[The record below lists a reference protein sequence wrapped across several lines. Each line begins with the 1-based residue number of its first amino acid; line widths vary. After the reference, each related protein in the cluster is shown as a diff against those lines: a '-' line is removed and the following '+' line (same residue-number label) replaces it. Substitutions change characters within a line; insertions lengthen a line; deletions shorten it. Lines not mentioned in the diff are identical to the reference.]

1 MSVSLARRCV
11 CSSEFREE
19 SIDSSS
25 SSSVRASGSGAG
37 VFVSECCA
45 AVLSRSATHAAAS
58 GATER
63 RAEYTSQ
70 LPATADYKLP
80 RVDQSLQSTA
90 PPDDLTHLTTTPPR
104 DQTQLASARPDDVDY
119 LVKSVGETKLRD
131 ESRQASGQQARDTAG
146 ACRRRV

>member
-1 MSVSLARRCV
+1 M
-11 CSSEFREE
+11 
-19 SIDSSS
+19 
-25 SSSVRASGSGAG
+25 
-37 VFVSECCA
+37 SECCA

-80 RVDQSLQSTA
+80 RVDQSLQPIAPPDDLTQLTTTQPRDQTQLASA
-90 PPDDLTHLTTTPPR
+90 PPDDLTHLTTTPPC
-104 DQTQLASARPDDVDY
+104 DPTQLASARPDDVDY

>member
-1 MSVSLARRCV
+1 VFV
-11 CSSEFREE
+11 CCSEFREE
-19 SIDSSS
+19 SIDNNNNNSSS

-80 RVDQSLQSTA
+80 SVDQSLQSTA

-104 DQTQLASARPDDVDY
+104 DQTQLASAPPDD
-119 LVKSVGETKLRD
+119 LTHLT
-131 ESRQASGQQARDTAG
+131 TAPP
-146 ACRRRV
+146 RP

>member
-1 MSVSLARRCV
+1 VFV

-19 SIDSSS
+19 SIDNNNNSSSS

-45 AVLSRSATHAAAS
+45 AVLSRSATHAADS
-58 GATER
+58 GATKR

-80 RVDQSLQSTA
+80 RVDQSLQPTAPPDDLTHLTTTQPRDQTQLASA
-90 PPDDLTHLTTTPPR
+90 PPDDLTHLTTTPPLIV
-104 DQTQLASARPDDVDY
+104 TRPSWPVH
-119 LVKSVGETKLRD
+119 GPMT
-131 ESRQASGQQARDTAG
+131 
-146 ACRRRV
+146 